1 MIRIGTLQ
9 LNRAAPRPGLRLGG
23 FRFQQR
29 RPLWMRSALPWW
41 QRAFS
46 VRPSF
51 RGIAGMGEVT
61 QATLRGAFDD
71 SIAKARA
78 AFAAATTNAAH
89 YKAIA
94 PYMGITARNLGW
106 VKDGTVK
113 VTDSRRT
120 ELEGIEAKLRTLR
133 NAAKVRYA
141 NAPNDPPPD
150 SAEALAAV
158 VASINWVA
166 GIVGGELADSD
177 AAATLVKNLAH
188 KLTPTGI
195 LEEAGDV
202 LKTAVNQAA
211 GALHVPTWLIPV
223 GLGAVGLV
231 LLVNLMGGVQA
242 LRRATG

>member
-1 MIRIGTLQ
+1 
-9 LNRAAPRPGLRLGG
+9 
-23 FRFQQR
+23 
-29 RPLWMRSALPWW
+29 
-41 QRAFS
+41 
-46 VRPSF
+46 
-51 RGIAGMGEVT
+51 MGEVT
-61 QATLRGAFDD
+61 PETLRGAFDD
-71 SIAKARA
+71 SIAKVRA
-78 AFAAATTNAAH
+78 KFDAATTNATH
-89 YKAIA
+89 YKALA
-94 PYMGITARNLGW
+94 PYLGITLRNLGW

-113 VTDSRRT
+113 VTATSRAN
-120 ELEGIEAKLRTLR
+120 LEAIAARLQALR

-150 SAEALAAV
+150 QAEAVAAV
-158 VASINWVA
+158 VDSINWVA
-166 GIVGGELADSD
+166 GIVGTELVDSN
-177 AAATLVKNLAH
+177 ARATLVKNLAH

-231 LLVNLMGGVQA
+231 LLVNLMGGVAA